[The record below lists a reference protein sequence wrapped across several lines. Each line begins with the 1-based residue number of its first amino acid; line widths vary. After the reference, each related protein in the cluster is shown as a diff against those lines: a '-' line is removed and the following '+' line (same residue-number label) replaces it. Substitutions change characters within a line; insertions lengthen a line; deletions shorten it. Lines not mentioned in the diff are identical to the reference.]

1 MEILTYLHAAQQAEE
16 GGDNQTFELI
26 DDADRLTCNW
36 LWGSRVLAIGL
47 MGGVGLA
54 GSGVGYAAAPTA
66 VFERVQASYAGGDY
80 FFVQSLGGELI
91 QRTSCGTTCPEPTPI
106 VNPTP
111 EPLPVIVLRCGDS
124 NSAVAQLQD
133 YLRALGY
140 FTGQSTGYFGEHT
153 QSAVIAFQQDYGLLA
168 DGVVGQQTWSA
179 LQSQG

>member
-1 MEILTYLHAAQQAEE
+1 MEILAYLHAAQQAEAE
-16 GGDNQTFELI
+16 GDHQTFGLNHSE
-26 DDADRLTCNW
+26 RLTCNW
-36 LWGSRVLAIGL
+36 VWGSRILAIGL

-54 GSGVGYAAAPTA
+54 GSGVGYAASSPTA
-66 VFERVQASYAGGDY
+66 VFERVQASYAGGGY

-91 QRTSCGTTCPEPTPI
+91 QQTGCGTACPEPTPI

-111 EPLPVIVLRCGDS
+111 EPFPVIVLQCGDS

-140 FTGQSTGYFGEHT
+140 FTGQSTGYFGERT
-153 QSAVIAFQQDYGLLA
+153 QSAVIAFQQDFGLLA